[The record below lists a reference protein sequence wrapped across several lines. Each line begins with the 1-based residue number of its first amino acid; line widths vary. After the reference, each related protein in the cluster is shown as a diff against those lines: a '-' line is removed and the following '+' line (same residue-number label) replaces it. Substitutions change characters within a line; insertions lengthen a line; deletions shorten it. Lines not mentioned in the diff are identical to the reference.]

1 MAYSTFFDAGEAA
14 ERISHLAA
22 RQKPFLFVADF
33 ECSEFIIVEEPLCQ
47 TDVLFDIPSASNVN
61 KDQFQAACNYDFTFQ
76 AEPFDRYKRRFDI
89 VEKGLHRGDSFLTNL
104 TVKTP
109 VQTDLS
115 LKDIFMITEARY
127 SLYVPNRFV

>member
-1 MAYSTFFDAGEAA
+1 MLFLHPHYEGTPMVSVSCASEPHMNPDAAFFQLSGFMAYSTFFDAGEAA

-61 KDQFQAACNYDFTFQ
+61 KDLFQTACNKGFTFQ
-76 AEPFDRYKRRFDI
+76 PEPFDRYKRRFDI
-89 VEKGLHRGDSFLTNL
+89 VEKGLHRAT
-104 TVKTP
+104 
-109 VQTDLS
+109 
-115 LKDIFMITEARY
+115 
-127 SLYVPNRFV
+127 RF